1 MFTPNK
7 YAGYSAQATNSTANT
22 PLISPPASNQST
34 PYALFPWDLKDERS
48 FTAWMIN
55 IDAQTLM
62 GIPVNSI
69 PLQYKKLFN
78 DYKMLVFGN
87 NFEVRRNNLSS
98 EFKFTGGRKRSKRKT
113 RKGKKNNKRMNTR
126 RKNLKKK

>member
-22 PLISPPASNQST
+22 PIISPPPSSAST
-34 PYALFPWDLKDERS
+34 PYALFPWDLRDERS
-48 FTAWMIN
+48 FTAWMMN
-55 IDAQTLM
+55 IDANTLM

-69 PLQYKKLFN
+69 PLQYQKLFN

-87 NFEVRRNNLSS
+87 NFEVKRNNLSS

-113 RKGKKNNKRMNTR
+113 RKGKKNNKRRT
-126 RKNLKKK
+126 KKQKRFL